1 MLIINNPIKVI
12 KESFLLIFVCLHLC
26 FLTAC
31 QDKQK
36 SVETII
42 QGCQVFF
49 DKDNL
54 EEASNCI
61 QKAMFAN
68 PEQAEEISKL
78 GADAFF
84 KKCVEIK
91 DKKDYQKSIICFEGL
106 TVLMP
111 NSANVQ
117 FNLADSYFEFYK
129 ENGYED
135 NDLLDE
141 AEKSVRKGLEIRTD
155 DIKAQLLYAE
165 ILESKRKYWEALV
178 LYKRLV
184 KVRPKEALFW
194 TNLGYIQQKLDK
206 DKEAIESFE
215 ESLRLNP
222 NISPA
227 QMFLAI
233 SYRKIGN
240 TQKAIEV
247 LEKLLEQEPDNTE
260 AQEEL
265 EKLKEKHNSEKP
277 KAKSKTAG

>member
-1 MLIINNPIKVI
+1 MHIINNPMKMIK
-12 KESFLLIFVCLHLC
+12 KSFFLIFVCLHLC

-49 DKDNL
+49 DKDDL
-54 EEASNCI
+54 EGISNCI

-78 GADAFF
+78 GAEAFF
-84 KKCVEIK
+84 KKCIEIK

-117 FNLADSYFEFYK
+117 FNLADSYFRYFK
-129 ENGYED
+129 QNGYKD
-135 NDLLDE
+135 NNLLDE
-141 AEKSVRKGLEIRTD
+141 AEYSVKKGLEFRED
-155 DIKAQLLYAE
+155 DIAANLLFAS
-165 ILESKRKYWEALV
+165 ILEIKGKDREALEQYRK
-178 LYKRLV
+178 LTRYS
-184 KVRPKEALFW
+184 PQTSLFW
-194 TNLGYIQQKLDK
+194 SGVGLSQQKLDK

-215 ESLRLNP
+215 KALSLEP
-222 NISPA
+222 NDVVT

-233 SYRKIGN
+233 SYRKVGN
-240 TQKAIEV
+240 VQKAIEV

-265 EKLKEKHNSEKP
+265 EKLKEKRNSEKP
-277 KAKSKTAG
+277 KTKSKAAG